1 MKRVL
6 VIGSVMVMLGSL
18 AAAAAVE
25 PGGSFIDDDANT
37 HEGAIEAIA
46 AAGVTQG
53 CDPVGDL
60 YCPSAPVTRAEMAAF
75 IIRSLGEQNPN
86 PTSSGT
92 FSDVPG
98 GAWYESFVERLVELE
113 ITTGF
118 TDGTYRPDDSVTRAQ
133 MAAFVIRALGETE
146 SGQPTRFS
154 DVESGIWFEGA
165 VERLAELEIT
175 SGCDT
180 NPLRYCPSDAVSRA
194 QMASF
199 VARAFGLVI
208 EPVPARPSVQ
218 GLNLTKQLAVSG
230 LSSPLF
236 VDAPVGDARLFIAER
251 DGRVQVANAGVASV
265 FLDINTKVLSGGERG
280 LLGLAFHPNY
290 SSNGL
295 FYVHYSRNGDG
306 AGVIAEYSVSADPNV
321 ADAGSERVL
330 LTVAQPAS
338 NHNGGMI
345 AFGPDGYLYIALGDG
360 GGGGDQF
367 GHGQRT
373 DTLLATISRIDV
385 TTGAA
390 APGNP
395 FGNEV
400 FVYGLR
406 NPWRFSFDGNR
417 LYIGDVGQGS
427 WEEVDIVDVFDG
439 GANLGWP
446 VMEGSSCF
454 RPSNCSSAGL
464 TLPVAEYSHSA
475 GISITGGYVYR
486 GSEIP
491 DLSGHYFYGDFAF
504 GWIGSFRFDGTG
516 PVDSRTW
523 SGLSTS
529 SLASF
534 GTDGFGEL
542 YVVSLSGTVH
552 KIVEG

>member
-6 VIGSVMVMLGSL
+6 VIGAVLVMVGSMV
-18 AAAAAVE
+18 ASAAVE
-25 PGGSFIDDDANT
+25 PGGSFIDDDGNI
-37 HEGAIEAIA
+37 HEGAIEAIRG
-46 AAGVTQG
+46 AGITQG

-60 YCPSAPVTRAEMAAF
+60 YCPGAPVTRAEMAAF
-75 IIRSLGEQNPN
+75 LVRSLGETNPD
-86 PTSSGT
+86 PAVSGT
-92 FSDVPG
+92 FNDVPAS
-98 GAWYESFVERLVELE
+98 AWYEPFVERLVELE

-133 MAAFVIRALGETE
+133 MAAFVVRSLGEADSSE
-146 SGQPTRFS
+146 PTRFA
-154 DVESGIWFEGA
+154 DVESGIWFEGS
-165 VERLAELEIT
+165 VERLAELGIT

-180 NPLRYCPSDAVSRA
+180 NPLRYCPSDAVSRD

-199 VARAFGLVI
+199 VARAFGLVV
-208 EPVPARPSVQ
+208 EDVPARPSVQ
-218 GLNLTKQLAVSG
+218 GLTLSKQLVVSG

-236 VDAPVGDARLFIAER
+236 VDAPSGDARLFVAER
-251 DGRVQVANAGVASV
+251 DGRVQVANSGVTSV
-265 FLDINTKVLSGGERG
+265 FLDIDAKVLSGGERG

-295 FYVHYSRNGDG
+295 FYVHYTRNGDG
-306 AGVIAEYSVSADPNV
+306 ASVIAEYSVSADPNI
-321 ADAGSERVL
+321 ADFGSERVL

-345 AFGPDGYLYIALGDG
+345 AFGPDGFLYIALGDG

-373 DTLLATISRIDV
+373 DTLLGTISRIDV

-390 APGNP
+390 ASGNP

-400 FVYGLR
+400 FLYGLR

-417 LYIGDVGQGS
+417 MYIGDVGQGA
-427 WEEVDIVDVFDG
+427 WEEVDVVDVFDG

-446 VMEGSSCF
+446 IMEGSSCF

-464 TLPVAEYSHSA
+464 ELPIAEYSHSA

-491 DLSGHYFYGDFAF
+491 ALDGHYFYGDFAF
-504 GWIGSFRFDGTG
+504 GWIGSLRFDGSE

-523 SGLSTS
+523 SDLSTT

-542 YVVSLSGTVH
+542 YIVSLGGTVH
-552 KIVEG
+552 KIVPG